1 MNTFPLHQL
10 PDKAYEHALRSMEIY
25 DLLAYSLCSKNTKEA
40 IKSLNLKK
48 CWIEIFV
55 HNSIEMEVCYEDDV
69 PLKCCFA
76 YDPSFPNNQ
85 VIARENIKI
94 VVDPYGDEESKRWES
109 NFQNF
114 DFKEYLHHFC
124 DVLQSPKIGAFDF
137 CGENL
142 DETSIEPIQ
151 KAIEGL
157 QIEVLVIG
165 EQLTHEFAKK
175 VLESFPNYEDLFFDQ
190 IPFESQKIHEMDKYS
205 IQNLKFVSIPDTEGI
220 RIDQVLVSNSKRI
233 SLRVS
238 KFSEKDLN
246 RFLKLWIC
254 GSNPR
259 LRFFYAS
266 GQPLL
271 GRDSFDM
278 NLILKGIKGNQI
290 PLDSE
295 EVHIWEVDEYEY
307 YETKLAGEYRIW
319 SFNGTTAVI
328 RSLPQ
333 GQFEFM
339 VE

>member
-10 PDKAYEHALRSMEIY
+10 PDKAYIHALRSMEIY
-25 DLLAYSLCSKNTKEA
+25 DQLAYSLCSKNTKEA

-48 CWIEIFV
+48 GWIDIYV

-85 VIARENIKI
+85 IISRENIKV
-94 VVDPYGDEESKRWES
+94 VVDPYGVRWES

-124 DVLQSPKIGAFDF
+124 DVLRRPKIGAFDF
-137 CGENL
+137 SGENL

-165 EQLTHEFAKK
+165 EELTHEFAKK

-190 IPFESQKIHEMDKYS
+190 IPFESHKVHEMDKYS
-205 IQNLKFVSIPDTEGI
+205 IQNLKLVSIPDTEGI

-246 RFLKLWIC
+246 RLLKLWIR

-259 LRFFYAS
+259 LKFFYTM
-266 GQPLL
+266 GQPLF
-271 GRDSFDM
+271 GRDSLDM
-278 NLILKGIKGNQI
+278 NLVLKGIKSNQI
-290 PLDSE
+290 PLDSK
-295 EVHIWEVDEYEY
+295 EVHREKLHEY
-307 YETKLAGEYRIW
+307 YDYFETKLAGGYRVR

-328 RSLPQ
+328 IPRSQ
-333 GQFEFM
+333 GQIEFI